1 MTVWA
6 EEPHDGG
13 SAVWGCTRCEHGGW
27 CSDHTSALM
36 EARTHATNHSLTVT
50 VLGIPKRG
58 PRPDY
63 RRDRQ
68 VIALR
73 AQGHTIRAIAE
84 QTGLSA
90 AGVLKALR
98 RQAGLI
104 P

>member
-1 MTVWA
+1 MSVWA

-36 EARTHATNHSLTVT
+36 EARTHAIGHSATVS
-50 VLGIPKRG
+50 VLGIPRRG

-63 RRDRQ
+63 HQDRR

-73 AQGHTIRAIAE
+73 AEGHSIRAIAE
-84 QTGLSA
+84 RMGLSA
-90 AGVLKALR
+90 AGVHKAIR
-98 RQAGLI
+98 RNQERT